1 MDEAWLPGPAQTGLI
16 IVPPLFY
23 VNSMEQRIEAAL
35 ATAPAWAK
43 IGMTMPSE
51 KMRARAM
58 QELAV
63 HIAESLEKPCEVAD
77 RNQLPLPL

>member
-1 MDEAWLPGPAQTGLI
+1 MVEAWLERLAQSRLI

-23 VNSMEQRIEAAL
+23 ITLMEQRIEAAL